1 MIIERAEHS
10 SWLSNAYLVADR
22 AGGSGILMDGNGEID
37 PLLARIDADAITITH
52 ILLTHEDVD
61 HVVGVEDLR
70 RRFDAPMV
78 ASSTSAS
85 QLTFSV
91 DQTLEDGD
99 TLSSGELEIEAIA
112 TPGHSPG
119 HFAYLI
125 DGTDCFTADCLFK
138 GTVGGTRGRGAIF
151 ESHRSSVMDRL
162 MGLPPTTRI
171 HPGHREPS
179 TIAEECEHNVFV
191 RAWRGA
197 DEPANEPCKVRG
209 EDATLLIWGPD
220 YDGTHKA
227 WVRFASG
234 EEAVVGGSQVER

>member
-1 MIIERAEHS
+1 MIIDRAEHS

-22 AGGSGILMDGNGEID
+22 TGGSGLIMDGNGEIE
-37 PLLARIDADAITITH
+37 PLLSRVEQDGITITQ

-70 RRFDAPMV
+70 RRFNVPIV
-78 ASSTSAS
+78 ASSTSAA
-85 QLTFSV
+85 QLGFKV
-91 DQTLEDGD
+91 DETIEDGD
-99 TLSSGELEIEAIA
+99 IVTCGDLEITAIA
-112 TPGHSPG
+112 TPGHTPG
-119 HFAYLI
+119 HLAYLI

-138 GTVGGTRGRGAIF
+138 GTVGGTRGRGVIF
-151 ESHRSSVMDRL
+151 DSHKHSVMERL
-162 MGLPPTTRI
+162 MGLSPETRI

-179 TIAEECEHNVFV
+179 TVAYEHEHNPFV
-191 RAWRGA
+191 RAWRGV
-197 DEPANEPCKVRG
+197 DELANEPCKVRG
-209 EDATLLIWGPD
+209 EDATLLLWGPD